1 MMCAIRRQYSGE
13 VKYCCPASCCPEAT
27 SHRRNSAFRRPS
39 PWRVMRPVTSACALM
54 VFQFWNC
61 GAASM
66 LTIFS
71 MKAAWSI
78 GANNPLR
85 FRFLGMTWVTPA
97 PTSPSAGEPATKFG
111 IAIGSGATLPSVI
124 CNFVCAPASEGS
136 SRPAAA
142 PPLRRLRRLNFEG
155 GSGNDVTD
163 IAGSF
168 PKSSTVEHLLGVKID
183 VHVFPLLVGL
193 VAQHHVGL
201 ALQHGAHR
209 GIGRG
214 LIARR
219 ASGRDHLR
227 SRGEAP
233 IRVEPNPDRHIEFL
247 RMLDTRLHVPQ
258 AGQPRAHGVKF

>member
-1 MMCAIRRQYSGE
+1 
-13 VKYCCPASCCPEAT
+13 
-27 SHRRNSAFRRPS
+27 
-39 PWRVMRPVTSACALM
+39 MRPVTSACALM
-54 VFQFWNC
+54 VFQLWNC
-61 GAASM
+61 GAASI

-97 PTSPSAGEPATKFG
+97 PTSPSAGDPATKFG

-124 CNFVCAPASEGS
+124 CNLVCAPAREGS

-142 PPLRRLRRLNFEG
+142 PPIRRSRRLA
-155 GSGNDVTD
+155 VTD

-168 PKSSTVEHLLGVKID
+168 PKSSTVEHLLGVEID

-193 VAQHHVGL
+193 VPQHRVGL

-209 GIGRG
+209 GI
-214 LIARR
+214 RR
-219 ASGRDHLR
+219 
-227 SRGEAP
+227 
-233 IRVEPNPDRHIEFL
+233 
-247 RMLDTRLHVPQ
+247 
-258 AGQPRAHGVKF
+258 

>member
-1 MMCAIRRQYSGE
+1 
-13 VKYCCPASCCPEAT
+13 
-27 SHRRNSAFRRPS
+27 
-39 PWRVMRPVTSACALM
+39 MRPVTSACALM
-54 VFQFWNC
+54 VFQLWNC
-61 GAASM
+61 GAASI

-71 MKAAWSI
+71 MKAAGSI

-85 FRFLGMTWVTPA
+85 FRLLVMTWVTPT
-97 PTSPSAGEPATKFG
+97 PTSPSAGDPATKFG

-142 PPLRRLRRLNFEG
+142 PPIRRSRRFNVNG

-168 PKSSTVEHLLGVKID
+168 PKSSTVEHLLGVEID

-193 VAQHHVGL
+193 VAQHRVGL

-209 GIGRG
+209 GIGGG

-227 SRGEAP
+227 GCGEA
-233 IRVEPNPDRHIEFL
+233 
-247 RMLDTRLHVPQ
+247 
-258 AGQPRAHGVKF
+258 